1 MGHPGVAGRGRR
13 QGWTRVWPLPRQFP
27 PGATPNCPAR
37 GSVPGAVAAA
47 ARVPARLQGQ
57 PDPIV
62 ASGEGGIRTWARRQ
76 AWAADRC
83 CSGRRCAPRCGRS
96 RPWRDRSRAR
106 ARPGCSPAGLAPRP
120 RGSCSGRRAR
130 SDGRTVCTRRVA

>member
-1 MGHPGVAGRGRR
+1 MA
-13 QGWTRVWPLPRQFP
+13 WTRVWPLPRQFP
-27 PGATPNCPAR
+27 PDATPNCPAK

-76 AWAADRC
+76 AHLARLGDPRMGCGSMLFRAAL
-83 CSGRRCAPRCGRS
+83 
-96 RPWRDRSRAR
+96 RAEVR
-106 ARPGCSPAGLAPRP
+106 AVSAVAGQEPGPGPARVLAPAGLAPRP

-130 SDGRTVCTRRVA
+130 SDGRPVCTRRVA